1 MKFLIKFISI
11 FAVAFYLQTFYSQ
24 PAMALENGA
33 RDSAPAKNE
42 SLDIRVTNAF
52 IYVPLGASKTT
63 TGFFT
68 IDNRSASDISI
79 TGISSNFAK
88 QIKLMPKEVVIIPA
102 HESLALKPKGSFLQV
117 NDLKS
122 RLSTGDELHL
132 TVSLSNGQ
140 KLHIIAVAKSAYDQ
154 THGH

>member
-1 MKFLIKFISI
+1 MKFILRFTSILI
-11 FAVAFYLQTFYSQ
+11 VVFYLQPFYVQ
-24 PAMALENGA
+24 PALASES
-33 RDSAPAKNE
+33 DAKNSASAKKE
-42 SLDIRVTNAF
+42 FLDIRVTNAF

-68 IDNRSASDISI
+68 IDNRSASGITI

-88 QIKLMPKEVVIIPA
+88 QIKLMPKPTVVVPA
-102 HESLALKPKGSFLQV
+102 HDSLTLNPKGSFLQI

-122 RLSTGDELHL
+122 KLSTGDELHL

-140 KLHIIAVAKSAYDQ
+140 KLQIIAVAKSAYDQ
-154 THGH
+154 IHGH